1 MTGDLQSEVI
11 RAFHRK
17 DFTTPVVGITG
28 GKGGVGKTTVA
39 VNIACALADRGVRT
53 ALVDA
58 DVDGPNGAILLSVEL
73 ANPAAVDITVPQI
86 DAERCNGCGDCV
98 RACRLHALF
107 QPRGKYPQL
116 IGECNGCEAC
126 IQVCEAHAIS
136 RGRKQVGMTYLSRI
150 DGLSLYTGAL
160 IPGFEE
166 SSVVVQAVRER
177 AFADAEQFD
186 LILVDTSPGAHCNV
200 INALRGADSVLAVT
214 EPTPFGLHDLEL
226 ILNLLELLELGG
238 SVVLNRADL
247 PGDRK
252 KIKTV
257 ARQHSREMIWEI
269 GMDDLLAR
277 SYAAGVPVVREYP
290 QAPSSKVFQQLAE
303 NIAAT
308 YGI

>member
-1 MTGDLQSEVI
+1 
-11 RAFHRK
+11 
-17 DFTTPVVGITG
+17 
-28 GKGGVGKTTVA
+28 
-39 VNIACALADRGVRT
+39 
-53 ALVDA
+53 
-58 DVDGPNGAILLSVEL
+58 
-73 ANPAAVDITVPQI
+73 
-86 DAERCNGCGDCV
+86 
-98 RACRLHALF
+98 LF
-107 QPRGKYPQL
+107 LPRGKQPQL
-116 IGECNGCEAC
+116 LGECNGCEAC

-290 QAPSSKVFQQLAE
+290 LAPSSKVFQQLAE

-308 YGI
+308 YAL